1 MRKSGAVGAKPK
13 REERAD
19 RLGTYRAKRDP
30 AKTPEPMGRPRSR
43 RAAAPLRFVI
53 QEHHA
58 RSLHWDLRL
67 EHDGVMASWAL
78 PKGLPDDPARN
89 HLAVHT
95 EDHPMEYNA
104 FEGDIPR
111 GEYGAGSVSIWDRG
125 RYDVEKWSDAEVK
138 FVLHGARASGGYVL
152 FQTKGQDWM
161 IHRHGPATTID
172 PVPTSIA
179 PMLAIQGRLPEGR
192 AGEWAYEVKWDG
204 ARAIAFAEGGRVG
217 LRSRNDKDIT
227 ATFPD
232 LAHMAEHLGMSAVIL
247 DGEIVALGDDGRPSF
262 ARLQNRLHIGD
273 PREARRRSAS
283 DPVEFVAFDLL
294 YADGRSLMGLPYDE
308 RRARLEALAFSGPHF
323 TTTEC
328 FRDLSGADVLRAI
341 TANGLEGV
349 VAKRRDSLYRPGRR
363 SSDWVKAKTS
373 TTQEVVIG
381 GWTDA
386 KGARA
391 GDLGS
396 LLMGIPEAGGLTY
409 AGKVGTGFS
418 ERDRRDILER
428 LTALRARS
436 SPFGTTITDAEAK
449 GAHFVKPELVGEVAF
464 GEWTPAGRLRHPKW
478 KGLRPDKDPDDVSR
492 ETDVDQTGMDE
503 PPEGAVVPPGAPGG
517 GRRSGS
523 SSQPLRVHVGG
534 RELPVTNL
542 DKVLF
547 PRTGFTK
554 GQVIDYYARIA
565 AVMLPHVEDRPL
577 TMKRYP
583 DGVEGKFF
591 FEKHVPSHAPR
602 WVKTVSVPS
611 ERESRIDYVLVD
623 DLATLVWAANLGTI
637 EFHVPLWRAGRRR
650 TLPARPDL
658 MVFDLDPGEGTSIV
672 ECCVVANLI
681 VDVLRQREV
690 EVFAK
695 TSGMKGLQLYCHARP
710 RQTWESLRDDA
721 HGIAQQLESEHRQ
734 LVVSKMRKDLRRGRV
749 LIDWSQNHPAKT
761 TIGVYSVRAAAFPSV
776 STPVTLAEVATCA
789 GRGDPSLLR
798 FDTDQVLARVD
809 EHGDLFAPLAKPA

>member
-1 MRKSGAVGAKPK
+1 M
-13 REERAD
+13 
-19 RLGTYRAKRDP
+19 T
-30 AKTPEPMGRPRSR
+30 
-43 RAAAPLRFVI
+43 
-53 QEHHA
+53 
-58 RSLHWDLRL
+58 
-67 EHDGVMASWAL
+67 
-78 PKGLPDDPARN
+78 
-89 HLAVHT
+89 
-95 EDHPMEYNA
+95 
-104 FEGDIPR
+104 
-111 GEYGAGSVSIWDRG
+111 IWDQG
-125 RYDVEKWSDAEVK
+125 HYDVEKWSDSEVK
-138 FVLHGARASGGYVL
+138 FVLHGARASGDFVL
-152 FQTKGQDWM
+152 FQTKGSDWM
-161 IHRHGPATTID
+161 IHRHGPATFTD

-179 PMLAIQGRLPEGR
+179 PMLAVQGRLPDGR
-192 AGEWAYEVKWDG
+192 TEWAYEVKWDG
-204 ARAIAFAEGGRVG
+204 ARAIAFAEGGRVS

-273 PREARRRSAS
+273 PREARRRAAT
-283 DPVEFVAFDLL
+283 DPVDYVAFDLL
-294 YADGRSLMGLPYDE
+294 YADGKSLMGLPYDE
-308 RRARLEALAFSGPHF
+308 RRAQLEALAFTGPHY

-328 FRDLSGADVLRAI
+328 FRDLSGSDVLTAI

-349 VAKRRDSLYRPGRR
+349 VAKRRDSVYRPGRR
-363 SSDWVKAKTS
+363 SSDWVKVKTL
-373 TTQEVVIG
+373 TTQDLVIG
-381 GWTDA
+381 GWTDG
-386 KGARA
+386 KGERS
-391 GDLGS
+391 GELGS

-418 ERDRRDILER
+418 DRDRREILER
-428 LTALRARS
+428 LTPLRARS
-436 SPFGTTITDAEAK
+436 NPFGTTITGAEAK
-449 GAHFVKPELVGEVAF
+449 GAHFVRPELVGEVAF

-478 KGLRPDKDPDDVSR
+478 KGLRPDKDPEDVTR
-492 ETDVDQTGMDE
+492 ETAADETEKDETGVEETGME
-503 PPEGAVVPPGAPGG
+503 KTQKNETLGGTVVPSPDAPGSRSRTG
-517 GRRSGS
+517 G
-523 SSQPLRVHVGG
+523 SSQPVRVQVGG
-534 RELPVTNL
+534 RELAITNL

-547 PRTGFTK
+547 PQTGFTK
-554 GQVIDYYARIA
+554 GQLIDYYARIA
-565 AVMLPHVEDRPL
+565 PVMLPHVADRPL

-591 FEKHVPSHAPR
+591 FEKHAPSHTPR

-611 ERESRIDYVLVD
+611 ERDTMIDYVLCD

-681 VDVLRQREV
+681 VDVLRERKV

-721 HGIAQQLESEHRQ
+721 HGIASQLESEHRQ

-749 LIDWSQNHPAKT
+749 LIDWSQNVAAKT
-761 TIGVYSVRAAAFPSV
+761 TIGVYSVRAASTPSV

-789 GRGDPSLLR
+789 RQGDPSLLR
-798 FDTDQVLARVD
+798 FDTEQVLARVE
-809 EHGDLFAPLAKPA
+809 EHGDLFARLAGPG

>member
-1 MRKSGAVGAKPK
+1 MGATPKS
-13 REERAD
+13 EQRAD

-30 AKTPEPMGRPRSR
+30 AKTPEPMGRTRSR
-43 RAAAPLRFVI
+43 RGAAPLRFVI

-95 EDHPMEYNA
+95 EDHPMEYNS
-104 FEGDIPR
+104 FQGDIPR
-111 GEYGAGSVSIWDRG
+111 GEYGAGSVTIWDQG
-125 RYDVEKWSDAEVK
+125 HYDVEKWSDSEVK

-152 FQTKGQDWM
+152 FQTKDRDWM
-161 IHRHGPATTID
+161 IHRHGPATLTD

-179 PMLAIQGRLPEGR
+179 PMLAVQGRLPEGR
-192 AGEWAYEVKWDG
+192 TEWAYEVKWDG
-204 ARAIAFAEGGRVG
+204 ARAIAFAEGGRVS
-217 LRSRNDKDIT
+217 LRSRNGKDVT

-247 DGEIVALGDDGRPSF
+247 DGEILALGDDGRPSF
-262 ARLQNRLHIGD
+262 ARLQNRLHVGD
-273 PREARRRSAS
+273 PREARRRAAT
-283 DPVEFVAFDLL
+283 DPVDFVAFDLL

-308 RRARLEALAFSGPHF
+308 RRARLEALAFNGPHF

-328 FRDLSGADVLRAI
+328 FRDLSGSDVLGAI

-349 VAKRRDSLYRPGRR
+349 VAKRRDSVYRPGRR
-363 SSDWVKAKTS
+363 SSDWVKVKTS

-381 GWTDA
+381 GWTDG
-386 KGARA
+386 KGGRA

-418 ERDRRDILER
+418 DRDRRDILER
-428 LTALRARS
+428 LTRLRAKS
-436 SPFGTTITDAEAK
+436 SPFGTTITGAEAK

-478 KGLRPDKDPDDVSR
+478 KGLRPDKDPDDVTR
-492 ETDVDQTGMDE
+492 ESEVDQTDMDE
-503 PPEGAVVPPGAPGG
+503 PPSGAVVPSPSAPGG
-517 GRRSGS
+517 RGRSGG
-523 SSQPLRVHVGG
+523 SSQPVRVQVGG

-547 PRTGFTK
+547 PQTGFTK
-554 GQVIDYYARIA
+554 GQLIDYYARIA
-565 AVMLPHVEDRPL
+565 PVMLPHVADRPL

-611 ERESRIDYVLVD
+611 ERDTQIDYVLVD

-672 ECCVVANLI
+672 ECCVVANL
-681 VDVLRQREV
+681 VADVLRERKV

-721 HGIAQQLESEHRQ
+721 HAIALQLESEHRQ

-749 LIDWSQNHPAKT
+749 LIDWSQNVATKT
-761 TIGVYSVRAAAFPSV
+761 TIGVYSVRAAPVPSV

-789 GRGDPSLLR
+789 RQGDPSLLR
-798 FDTDQVLARVD
+798 FDSDQVLARV
-809 EHGDLFAPLAKPA
+809 EKLGDLFAGLSAPA